1 VELSQKLIAESVKQL
16 ENNSEDQDLEEETLD
31 EPSQDAVDLLGQL

>member
-1 VELSQKLIAESVKQL
+1 MELSQKLIAESVKQL

-31 EPSQDAVDLLGQL
+31 EPSQDAVDLLG

>member
-1 VELSQKLIAESVKQL
+1 MELSQKLIAESVKQL

>member
-31 EPSQDAVDLLGQL
+31 EPSQDAVDLLG